1 MEAAGEELVPA
12 VDRCL
17 LRLVHQDEF
26 LRQIQAAGVGTRLE
40 GGAARQDSIIE
51 LRLLLLLRL

>member
-26 LRQIQAAGVGTRLE
+26 LRQIQAAGVSTRLE